1 MSSEQA
7 FYQSALKIRIPQ
19 RPLRLPL
26 SLCLSVLPSL
36 PSSLSP
42 VVAHI
47 PFFLPLSVSVCDF
60 SLTPENPPHLSVA
73 ARLPADSWPGPPQ
86 TLDGALG
93 PRGPRAGPRPK
104 AVGLLWASQGRS
116 LDVCFLL
123 LKWTGADA
131 VTLRTEVVGGRE

>member
-26 SLCLSVLPSL
+26 SVSL
-36 PSSLSP
+36 RLTLLAQFPVSSRSS
-42 VVAHI
+42 H
-47 PFFLPLSVSVCDF
+47 PLFSASVSVCDF

-73 ARLPADSWPGPPQ
+73 ARRPADSGPGPPQ
-86 TLDGALG
+86 MLEGALG
-93 PRGPRAGPRPK
+93 PRGPQAGPRAK
-104 AVGLLWASQGRS
+104 AVGLLWASQGCS